1 LIFAPEA
8 QDQLRAEQ
16 QRLETSMAG
25 EQKLIEAAGAVFKK
39 NYTEN
44 RVVTLQAITRLCES
58 SDLTLLAV
66 QRDEQAQFPQ
76 ILQSLA
82 QALTEHSGAAS
93 PQFWRLELQGSYA
106 NMVRILDALSTIDEL
121 VIPVS
126 LSMEPGVNGNSAA
139 MWTLKVWI

>member
-1 LIFAPEA
+1 
-8 QDQLRAEQ
+8 
-16 QRLETSMAG
+16 M
-25 EQKLIEAAGAVFKK
+25 
-39 NYTEN
+39 
-44 RVVTLQAITRLCES
+44 VTLQAITRLCES